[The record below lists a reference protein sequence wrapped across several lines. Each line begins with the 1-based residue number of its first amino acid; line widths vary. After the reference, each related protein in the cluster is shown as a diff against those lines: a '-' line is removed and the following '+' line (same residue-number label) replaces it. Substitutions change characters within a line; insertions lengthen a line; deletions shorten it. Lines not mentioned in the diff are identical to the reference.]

1 MKTTKRV
8 KSATNVKRGR
18 RNRVRGAEL
27 QRQTVNMC
35 KQFELEA
42 FNRDRGG
49 ANHEKGDV
57 EIEGDY
63 YGCKRK
69 KRIPQYIIPEK
80 QEVGVVIRADR
91 LEPMMV
97 ISLERYLLM
106 MRFIKDVKDKLHEEC
121 LEEFNEAQQQEG
133 SELLEEFKD
142 NWNE

>member
-1 MKTTKRV
+1 MKEKRV
-8 KSATNVKRGR
+8 KSAINIKRGR

-27 QRQTVNMC
+27 QRQTVRMC
-35 KQFELEA
+35 SGFELES

-80 QEVGVVIRADR
+80 QEVGVIIRGDR

-97 ISLERYLLM
+97 VSLERYLLM
-106 MRFIKDVKDKLHEEC
+106 MKLVKDAKEN
-121 LEEFNEAQQQEG
+121 NE
-133 SELLEEFKD
+133 
-142 NWNE
+142 